1 VNKINHQNISAS
13 KTNIIASSGLFKIE
27 LMEELGT
34 DDYKPLITISH
45 SLAEKYGEKYIL
57 SETTID
63 KYFNRSGSL
72 PIIARFQKNIIGYI
86 IGMPL
91 ELLSQEP
98 WARMDDNYG
107 KFNTIYT
114 YAFVIQNDYKKNGYA
129 KILKKVY
136 LNWAKKR
143 DGILYNTGHV
153 KTGISLNFKGQIDIV
168 GSVDNWQGTG
178 KQFEYYRRTLDPENI
193 YQKK

>member
-1 VNKINHQNISAS
+1 
-13 KTNIIASSGLFKIE
+13 
-27 LMEELGT
+27 
-34 DDYKPLITISH
+34 
-45 SLAEKYGEKYIL
+45 
-57 SETTID
+57 
-63 KYFNRSGSL
+63 
-72 PIIARFQKNIIGYI
+72 
-86 IGMPL
+86 MPL

-98 WARMDDNYG
+98 WARMDENYG

-143 DGILYNTGHV
+143 NGILYNTGHV
-153 KTGISLNFKGQIDIV
+153 KTGISSNFKGQIDIV

-178 KQFEYYRRTLDPENI
+178 KQFEYYRRTLDTENI

>member
-1 VNKINHQNISAS
+1 
-13 KTNIIASSGLFKIE
+13 
-27 LMEELGT
+27 
-34 DDYKPLITISH
+34 
-45 SLAEKYGEKYIL
+45 
-57 SETTID
+57 
-63 KYFNRSGSL
+63 
-72 PIIARFQKNIIGYI
+72 
-86 IGMPL
+86 MPL

-98 WARMDDNYG
+98 WARMDENYG